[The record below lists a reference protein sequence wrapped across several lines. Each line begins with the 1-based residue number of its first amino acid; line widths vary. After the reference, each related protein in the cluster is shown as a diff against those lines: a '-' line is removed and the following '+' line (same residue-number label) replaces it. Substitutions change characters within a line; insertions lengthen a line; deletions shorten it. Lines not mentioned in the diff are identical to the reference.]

1 VVFLVFLVFLDI
13 LGILKFVAL
22 TGTASLVKTTT
33 RSNAAKG
40 KELEGL

>member
-1 VVFLVFLVFLDI
+1 MEVVGSWVECGI
-13 LGILKFVAL
+13 PGILKFVAL
-22 TGTASLVKTTT
+22 TGTASLVKTT